1 MNTDNL
7 EIERKFLIRYPGPEF
22 FEACQDITDI
32 TQTYLQSGQKGRTA
46 RVRKRGRD
54 GQFTYTHT
62 VKERISDMRRVEIE
76 REVSLEEYKEL
87 LKTAD
92 QERRVIYKK
101 RCCIEYQGLLFEIDI
116 YPFWQDR
123 AVMEVELLDEEQQ
136 FAFPPQLEII
146 KEITADK
153 RYTNSSLAKM
163 IPQEE
168 L

>member
-7 EIERKFLIRYPGPEF
+7 EIERKFLIRYPKPGF
-22 FEACQDITDI
+22 FDSCEDITDI

-46 RVRKRGRD
+46 RLRKRGRE

-76 REVSLEEYKEL
+76 REISLEEYNEL

-92 QERRVIYKK
+92 PERRVIYKK
-101 RCCIEYQGLLFEIDI
+101 RCCLKYQGLLFEIDI
-116 YPFWQDR
+116 YPFWQNQ
-123 AVMEVELLDEEQQ
+123 AVMEVELTDEAQPV
-136 FAFPPQLEII
+136 FFPPQMEII
-146 KEITADK
+146 KEITRDK
-153 RYTNSSLAKM
+153 RYTNASLAKE